1 MTNKKVIDLINLQIQ
16 REFYSAYLYLD
27 MALYYGDLGLEG
39 FANWFEIQAQEER
52 DHAVGFIRYLQH
64 IGVKPSLDVID
75 KPSLTYKDA
84 RQPFAEA
91 LKHEQFVTASIVN
104 ILEVAQ
110 AEKDYLTVEFLR
122 WYIMEQGEEE
132 KNANDNLTRYDLA
145 KDSTGALLRIDSEYK
160 QRTYSPSFPEL
171 D

>member
-27 MALYYGDLGLEG
+27 MALYYDDLGLEG

-52 DHAVGFIRYLQH
+52 DHAIGFIRYLQH
-64 IGVKPSLDVID
+64 IGVKPELAVID
-75 KPSLTYKDA
+75 KPTLTYSDP
-84 RQPFAEA
+84 REPLVEA
-91 LKHEQFVTASIVN
+91 LKHEQFVTKSIEN

-110 AEKDYLTVEFLR
+110 EEKDHLSVHFLR

-132 KNANDNLTRYDLA
+132 KNANDNITRYDLT
-145 KDSTGALLRIDSEYK
+145 KGSRGALLRIDSEYK
-160 QRTYSPSFPEL
+160 QRTYSPSFPDL